1 MAAVS
6 AARSNQ
12 DLKAFYQKLRTQGK
26 PFKVAIIAV
35 MRKLLAI
42 FNRVM
47 QRRTPWQEK
56 NPKFS

>member
-6 AARSNQ
+6 ASRSNQ
-12 DLKAFYQKLRTQGK
+12 DLKTLYQKLRTQGK

-35 MRKLLAI
+35 MRKLIAVL
-42 FNRVM
+42 NRVM

-56 NPKFS
+56 CPEFA